1 MSNVNAIFLSGNLSA
16 KWGTDPT
23 VFESTPI
30 RVDLDCPC
38 EVLAYCCEQ
47 DPCILIV
54 DCPFI
59 EKLRLET
66 FYQYVRDR
74 EQIRVLVELDEEPM
88 EQVEGLIRMG
98 CFGCL
103 NKEASIFEA
112 QLAVQSVRSG
122 EIWASRKL
130 VSHILRSMQH
140 EAEKLTSREQEIV
153 TLVSGGL
160 TNDEIASR
168 LFISGQTVRWH
179 LRRLYKKLG
188 THDRRSLKLNG
199 LLAEHAPRPTRRSAS
214 PEQTLI
220 RSVSTD
226 PQNNQR
232 AFTSVSDSLLGRL
245 TK

>member
-1 MSNVNAIFLSGNLSA
+1 
-16 KWGTDPT
+16 
-23 VFESTPI
+23 
-30 RVDLDCPC
+30 
-38 EVLAYCCEQ
+38 
-47 DPCILIV
+47 
-54 DCPFI
+54 
-59 EKLRLET
+59 
-66 FYQYVRDR
+66 
-74 EQIRVLVELDEEPM
+74 VLVELDEEPM

-103 NKEASIFEA
+103 NTEASTFEA
-112 QLAVQSVRSG
+112 QLAVQSVRFG

-130 VSHILRSMQH
+130 VSHILRSMQR
-140 EAEKLTSREQEIV
+140 ETEKLTSREQEIV
-153 TLVSGGL
+153 TLMSGGL
-160 TNDEIASR
+160 TNDEIANR

-199 LLAEHAPRPTRRSAS
+199 LLAEHAAHPTRRSAS

-220 RSVSTD
+220 RSVSAD

-232 AFTSVSDSLLGRL
+232 AFTSVPDSLLGRL